1 MKTFHDYLWIRMPL
15 NQLVKEVT
23 ELFPKASVNALFQRE
38 IDSLL
43 DTVKEDEARSDLVA
57 FRGMDQVGYIDR
69 SLRRAG
75 FDQSE
80 LDSLVHDIA
89 VKLLLGSFFR
99 KWSGQP
105 LLGRFKVA
113 VKNAITT
120 LAVKASKQRKR
131 AGELPPEVPG
141 HQSAND
147 ELIEDFRNWL
157 EFRYGDAALRV
168 FDHRLAGDDVKEL
181 IGRPDLET
189 SYKLKQAVQQIK
201 TAAKVWAARDPV
213 FLSRVEKLLA
223 DEKKTFEKRFGS
235 KVGAGANPAAS
246 DV

>member
-15 NQLVKEVT
+15 NQLVREVT
-23 ELFPKASVNALFQRE
+23 ELFPKASINALFQRE
-38 IDSLL
+38 IDTLL
-43 DTVKEDEARSDLVA
+43 DTVTEEEARRDLIA
-57 FRGMDQVGYIDR
+57 FSQMDQVAYIDR

-120 LAVKASKQRKR
+120 LAMKASKQRKR

-141 HQSAND
+141 RQSTND

-181 IGRPDLET
+181 IGRPGLET

-235 KVGAGANPAAS
+235 KAAADS
-246 DV
+246 PS